1 VGVILLVLK
10 PFNYLGHRFVPGHN
24 YWPKGLREH
33 RVVMKPSCGDLCGH
47 WGRAPCEWSSAHFVD
62 PKTREVWTSFEE
74 FEQAPV
80 DADTGEP
87 LASYEGYIELHPAKV
102 VDGIIAVIDSQEG

>member
-1 VGVILLVLK
+1 
-10 PFNYLGHRFVPGHN
+10 
-24 YWPKGLREH
+24 
-33 RVVMKPSCGDLCGH
+33 
-47 WGRAPCEWSSAHFVD
+47 
-62 PKTREVWTSFEE
+62 
-74 FEQAPV
+74 V